1 MTTAERI
8 VRFACRL
15 LPPDLHDWGEAMAQ
29 EAAAID
35 RPVPRLA
42 FALGCVTWVLRHS
55 LGQVLN
61 SALTPTGIDPAP
73 SATRRAIWGVRG
85 AALTCAIAATGLG
98 LVFLARAGAP
108 TPYLIFNLAAL
119 IAGLIVVLPFRAR
132 DPVTRP
138 FVGIIAVAVGL
149 ILILTA
155 LMGPEVSGARRWFFL
170 GGVGVQP
177 ALIGLPFL
185 LVAFARSRDLLTT
198 AGLILAAT
206 ALALQ
211 PDRAMAGTMVVGVAT
226 VTALQ
231 RDRPSWLM
239 LAAALAAFAATLTQP
254 AAFTATPFVDD
265 VFRTAAATAPIAALA
280 VWGGTAV
287 LLLPALMGLRQRP
300 GNATAHAVF
309 GTTWLALITAALVGD
324 HPAPVVAY
332 GGSAIVGYLWS
343 TLALPVP
350 MLAGQTAPAE
360 PGRDT
365 ATSDTDQKLAKTL
378 ATTAPLSASLS
389 THSTPTV
396 SAPKGRKPPSRQ
408 SVLPSGAQAPSS

>member
-35 RPVPRLA
+35 RPGPRLA
-42 FALGCVTWVLRHS
+42 FALGCVAWVLRHG
-55 LGQVLN
+55 LGQALH

-73 SATRRAIWGVRG
+73 PATRRTIWGVRG
-85 AALTCAIAATGLG
+85 AALACAIAATGLG
-98 LVFLARAGAP
+98 LVFLTQAGAP
-108 TPYLIFNLAAL
+108 PSYLILNLAAL
-119 IAGLIVVLPFRAR
+119 IAGLIVVLPFRHR

-138 FVGIIAVAVGL
+138 FVGVIAVAVGL

-198 AGLILAAT
+198 TGLILTAT

-211 PDRAMAGTMVVGVAT
+211 PDRAMAGTMVVAVAT
-226 VTALQ
+226 LALIQ
-231 RDRPSWLM
+231 RDRPPWLM
-239 LAAALAAFAATLTQP
+239 LAAALTAFATTLTQP
-254 AAFTATPFVDD
+254 AAATATPFVDD
-265 VFRTAAATAPIAALA
+265 VFRTAATTGPIAALA
-280 VWGGTAV
+280 VWTGTAL
-287 LLLPALMGLRQRP
+287 LLLPALMGLRQGP
-300 GNATAHAVF
+300 GNASAHAVF
-309 GTTWLALITAALVGD
+309 GTTWLALITASLLGD

-343 TLALPVP
+343 TLALPEAV
-350 MLAGQTAPAE
+350 LAGQTAPAE

-365 ATSDTDQKLAKTL
+365 ATPDPDQKLAKRL
-378 ATTAPLSASLS
+378 PTTAPLSASLS

-396 SAPKGRKPPSRQ
+396 SAPRGRKPPIRQ